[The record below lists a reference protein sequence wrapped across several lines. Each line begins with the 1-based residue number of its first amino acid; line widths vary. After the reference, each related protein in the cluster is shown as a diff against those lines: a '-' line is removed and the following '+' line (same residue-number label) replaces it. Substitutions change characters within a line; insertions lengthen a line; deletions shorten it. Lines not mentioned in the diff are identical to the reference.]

1 MHEDDSV
8 ETAVNEQAPG
18 RQPSD
23 PSSDRAVGATLE
35 SLVADL
41 GIGLLRVS
49 AAPDGLAVPVAQVV
63 IHDPA
68 APLEVESGDLILGV
82 GIRADHHRAGE
93 VVEAAGAADAAAVAL
108 KSGDGAPPALKELA
122 EASGVALL
130 AVTPEVTWAQL
141 HTLLRTAMVQA
152 GQAPEGPSGIRAPL
166 GDLFALA
173 NAVAAMVGGPT
184 TIEDPQSRVLAYSS
198 DEQPIDE
205 GRRQTILGRR
215 VPEPYIERL
224 NELGVFRQ
232 LWSTE
237 DVVRVDGIESPE
249 GESLRPRLATA
260 VRAGDEILGS
270 IWVAEGDTPLGDSA
284 VEALRQAAQIAALH
298 LVRHRAGDD
307 IERRMR
313 GELLRSLLEG
323 RGPLSVLADRLD
335 LDPDSAYTVVAFE
348 LQSNEEAEMAL
359 QRERASQ
366 LVSLYCEAF
375 RRQAVQTAVG
385 RTIYALLP
393 LSEPPSAEGP
403 VRLANDVLE
412 RGGQVLA
419 VDLLVALS
427 TVVDHL
433 REVPRARSETDQ
445 VLRVLAGDPQGRV
458 IATFDDVRPQAL
470 LLELRD
476 LAAERPHL
484 LTGRVDLLFEEDA
497 DGPGIY
503 VDTLRAYLDS
513 FGDIPAAARSL
524 DVHPNTF
531 RYRIRR
537 VAEISGIDL
546 DDPEERL
553 AAELQLRLR

>member
-1 MHEDDSV
+1 M
-8 ETAVNEQAPG
+8 NQQAPD
-18 RQPSD
+18 RQASQPT
-23 PSSDRAVGATLE
+23 SDRAVGATLE

-49 AAPDGLAVPVAQVV
+49 AAPDGLTVPVARVV

-82 GIRADHHRAGE
+82 GIRADDHRVGE
-93 VVEAAGAADAAAVAL
+93 VVEAAAAADAAAVAL
-108 KSGDGAPPALKELA
+108 KAGDGAPPRLKDLA

-224 NELGVFRQ
+224 NELGVFRE

-237 DVVRVDGIESPE
+237 GVVRVDGIESPE

-284 VEALRQAAQIAALH
+284 EEALRQAAQIAALH

-323 RGPLSVLADRLD
+323 RGPLPVLANRLD
-335 LDPDSAYTVVAFE
+335 LEPDSAYTVVAFE

-393 LSEPPSAEGP
+393 LSDSPRGLAAEGP

-412 RGGQVLA
+412 RGRQVLA

-433 REVPRARSETDQ
+433 REVPRARSEADQ
-445 VLRVLAGDPQGRV
+445 VLRVLAGDPEGRV

-484 LTGRVDLLFEEDA
+484 LTGKVDRLFEEDA